1 MGAAV
6 EFTNLSGGYGETE
19 VIMKISGS
27 VRRGRVTAL
36 IGPNG
41 SGKSTLIRML
51 YGLLPHSGALNL
63 AGRPLRGYSP
73 RELARLVG
81 VVPQYTRFA
90 AEFTV
95 CDVIGFGRL
104 PHRRPFSAITA
115 EDERAVFEAA
125 AAVGVEHLLF
135 REIQALSGG
144 ERQRV
149 AVATVIAQDPDLLL
163 LDEPSSSLDPS
174 HSVRL
179 FSLLRSLAAEGKT
192 VVASAHD
199 VNIAAAYSDDYI
211 AIRDGIIAASGPSA
225 DIGTD
230 VLEAIYGTKF
240 YDYRSRTGGISW
252 HPYAG

>member
-6 EFTNLSGGYGETE
+6 EFAGLSGGYGGTE
-19 VIMKISGS
+19 IIKKINGAM
-27 VRRGRVTAL
+27 RQGRVTAL

-51 YGLLPHSGALNL
+51 YGLLPHSGVLNL
-63 AGRPLRGYSP
+63 AGHSLRSYSR
-73 RELARLVG
+73 RELAGLVG
-81 VVPQYTRFA
+81 IVPQYTRFA

-104 PHRRPFSAITA
+104 PHRRPFSAISA
-115 EDERAVFEAA
+115 EDERAVYEAA
-125 AAVGVEHLLF
+125 VAVGVESLLF

-149 AVATVIAQDPDLLL
+149 AVATVMAQDPDILL

-179 FSLLRSLAAEGKT
+179 FSLLRRLAEGGKA

-211 AIRDGIIAASGPSA
+211 AIRDGEIVASGISA
-225 DIGTD
+225 DIGAD
-230 VLEAIYGTKF
+230 VLEAVYGTKF
-240 YDYRSRTGGISW
+240 YDYRSKTGGISW
-252 HPYAG
+252 HAYAG

>member
-1 MGAAV
+1 MGIAV
-6 EFTNLSGGYGETE
+6 EFASLSGGYGGIE
-19 VIMKISGS
+19 VIKRING
-27 VRRGRVTAL
+27 VARQGRVTAL

-51 YGLLPHSGALNL
+51 HGQLPHSGALNL
-63 AGRPLRGYSP
+63 AGRPLRCYSR

-104 PHRRPFSAITA
+104 PHRRPFSALSA
-115 EDERAVFEAA
+115 EDERAVYEAA
-125 AAVGVEHLLF
+125 VAVGVEQLLF

-149 AVATVIAQDPDLLL
+149 AVATVMAQNPDILL

-174 HSVRL
+174 HSVQL
-179 FSLLRSLAAEGKT
+179 FGLLRRLAKEGKT

-199 VNIAAAYSDDYI
+199 INIAVAYSDDYI
-211 AIRDGIIAASGPSA
+211 AIRDGVIVASGISA
-225 DIGTD
+225 DIGAD
-230 VLEAIYGTKF
+230 VLEAVYGTKF
-240 YDYRSRTGGISW
+240 YDYQSKTGGISW
-252 HPYAG
+252 HAYAG